1 MLGRQPE
8 RRPARHEHPESRGG
22 SDELADE
29 RRGAEQVLEVV
40 EDEQPVELGDALD
53 ERALDRASGLL
64 SDSERLRDGRGHEV
78 RLRDGAELDDHRG
91 IADERVGDR
100 ERESCLARASRAGQ
114 RDEPGV
120 APPEQRAD
128 RGKLDCPPDESRAR
142 SLLTRREGDPGR
154 RQRGLVPKDLPLEST
169 KLRRGLEPELVE
181 SVAGLVEG
189 GQRLGLAARAVQRA
203 HLEAAQ
209 GLAVRVRGDERLELG
224 GEGRMPARVEIRRDA
239 RFEGCEPAL
248 LEQPGA
254 GASELLVGM
263 IDKGRPA
270 PQRQRGMRIVMVDE
284 LSEAVGIELPR
295 LDTEEIARR
304 ACGDA
309 VSAERRAQRVHVHL
323 QRIGGAG
330 RRRRT
335 PDPVDQPVGG
345 DHLVGVKEEE
355 GEQRARPRAA
365 ERDDDAVVVQ
375 HLQRPQHTEFHP

>member
-1 MLGRQPE
+1 MG
-8 RRPARHEHPESRGG
+8 
-22 SDELADE
+22 
-29 RRGAEQVLEVV
+29 
-40 EDEQPVELGDALD
+40 
-53 ERALDRASGLL
+53 
-64 SDSERLRDGRGHEV
+64 
-78 RLRDGAELDDHRG
+78 LRDGAELDDHG
-91 IADERVGDR
+91 SIADERLGDG
-100 ERESCLARASRAGQ
+100 ERESRLARASRAGQ
-114 RDEPGV
+114 RDETGV

-128 RGKLDCPPDESRAR
+128 RGNLDCPPDESRAR
-142 SLLTRREGDPGR
+142 SLLTRREGDSGPS
-154 RQRGLVPKDLPLEST
+154 QRGLVPEDLLLEGT
-169 KLRRGLEPELVE
+169 KLGRGLEPELVE
-181 SVAGLVEG
+181 GAAGLVEG

-209 GLAVRVRGDERLELG
+209 GLTVRVRGDERLELG
-224 GEGRMPARVEIRRDA
+224 GEDRMPPRVEVRRDA
-239 RFEGCEPAL
+239 GLEGGESAL

-263 IDKGRPA
+263 VGKRRPA
-270 PQRQRGMRIVMVDE
+270 PQRQRGMRVAMVDE

-295 LDTEEIARR
+295 LDTEDVARR

-323 QRIGGAG
+323 ERIGGAG

-345 DHLVGVKEEE
+345 DHLVGMKEEE

-365 ERDDDAVVVQ
+365 ERDDAVVVQ